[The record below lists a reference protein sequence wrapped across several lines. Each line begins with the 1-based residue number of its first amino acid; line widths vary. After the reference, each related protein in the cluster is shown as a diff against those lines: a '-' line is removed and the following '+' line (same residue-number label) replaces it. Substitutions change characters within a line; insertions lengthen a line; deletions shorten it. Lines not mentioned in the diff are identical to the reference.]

1 MSFGTIYSDSE
12 SNDPEDWIRLQE
24 AENKEVLRQEK
35 VKKLMLIYHRQ
46 QKRMVA
52 KEIVKRAVLKRKV
65 PKKVSKTLRRF
76 PNIAKD
82 IELFAKQNR
91 IWADSRR
98 RTRMLTFSGNS
109 RKGPKLTYMRTG
121 MLTFSGNFRKGPK
134 LTYMRI
140 KKHLED
146 KYGTKFGYGTIVQL
160 CCSKNKRH
168 LSSKRYWN
176 AARIMSRRARK
187 GFNVKLNIDAH

>member
-1 MSFGTIYSDSE
+1 METFPSYF
-12 SNDPEDWIRLQE
+12 LQ
-24 AENKEVLRQEK
+24 N
-35 VKKLMLIYHRQ
+35 
-46 QKRMVA
+46 
-52 KEIVKRAVLKRKV
+52 
-65 PKKVSKTLRRF
+65 TC

-91 IWADSRR
+91 IGADSWR
-98 RTRMLTFSGNS
+98 RTGLLTFRGNS
-109 RKGPKLTYMRTG
+109 RT
-121 MLTFSGNFRKGPK
+121 GPK

-187 GFNVKLNIDAH
+187 GFNVKLNIDAHWSCSFYKGLEYLQTKAYNDKFVVNRDDAAGFRLDTAYTHKQHKLLSNIESPELTTRTDYVNK